1 MSAPMAGRFSLG
13 NWRVAGLCLALI
25 ALVLK
30 AAIPAGFMLSPTP
43 GGILEIT
50 LCGGN
55 GPQTAII
62 DLRSDA
68 EKQQHGSNENDAKDQ
83 PCAFAVAAVAAPA
96 PDAVSFAAPL
106 LVAYA
111 ALLLTA
117 RDERPSLLPAGP
129 PLPARGP
136 PSLA

>member
-1 MSAPMAGRFSLG
+1 MAGRLSLS
-13 NWRVAGLCLALI
+13 NWRVVGLCLALM

-30 AAIPAGFMLSPTP
+30 AAIPAGFMLSPAQN
-43 GGILEIT
+43 GVLEIT

-55 GPQTAII
+55 GPQTTFI

-68 EKQQHGSNENDAKDQ
+68 EKQKHGSDEDGAKDQ

-111 ALLLTA
+111 APLVTA
-117 RDERPSLLPAGP
+117 QDERPSLLPAGP

-136 PSLA
+136 PSIA